1 MVPSLFGATV
11 PVVFLVAPVLQPFG
25 CVLLA
30 PSGALSLGRGKRG
43 QSVLEGRR
51 VRGVARLGAWDAG
64 TLRSTIRRVFESD
77 CVTALAGTYW
87 TYCRTISVP
96 STLLLGFLLSLVTAC
111 RTQCPS
117 TTVTLSAS
125 SHSSFDLPFH

>member
-1 MVPSLFGATV
+1 MPSLFGATV
-11 PVVFLVAPVLQPFG
+11 PVVFPVAPVLQPFG

-51 VRGVARLGAWDAG
+51 VRGVDSTPGTPG

-96 STLLLGFLLSLVTAC
+96 STLLLGFY
-111 RTQCPS
+111 
-117 TTVTLSAS
+117 
-125 SHSSFDLPFH
+125 DLW